1 MTHRFYLHIFV
12 YPWVATISITYTY
25 LQVTGFQGGNYFSS
39 LADCSLH
46 PKSLCKGQMG
56 YGAGHTH
63 TCNKPQPK
71 THIFPL
77 QLASYSALSMAVW
90 IFPCLRPHIS
100 FPNWSDTSQLPPRS
114 CPCTAASHFFAYN
127 EQKCGVLRMKNP
139 HKVQKILVLIFL
151 KKHLKKK
158 EQK

>member
-1 MTHRFYLHIFV
+1 MAASRWQHPKLPHQSAACACTEFPHLGMTVKHSDPQVLSTYI
-12 YPWVATISITYTY
+12 YIPWVATISITYTY

-100 FPNWSDTSQLPPRS
+100 FPN
-114 CPCTAASHFFAYN
+114 
-127 EQKCGVLRMKNP
+127 
-139 HKVQKILVLIFL
+139 
-151 KKHLKKK
+151 
-158 EQK
+158 